1 MICGADCLL
10 GVQPNRPDGGDY
22 HVPTSTELHKEVV
35 EALISSKA
43 VNFEAIGAVLSKYG
57 SRAALAGDDIGV
69 TINRHLIDL
78 CIPVDFKTLLRGVD
92 LEFTAGPQ
100 VKG

>member
-1 MICGADCLL
+1 MS
-10 GVQPNRPDGGDY
+10 QHR
-22 HVPTSTELHKEVV
+22 TELHKEVV

-57 SRAALAGDDIGV
+57 SRAALTGDEIGV
-69 TINRHLIDL
+69 SINRNLIDL
-78 CIPVDFKTLLRGVD
+78 CIPVDFKNLLRGVS
-92 LEFTAGPQ
+92 LELTVGPQ